1 MSIAQITHP
10 RFLILMPMGIGD
22 AVTVGLSA
30 TDQIIKN
37 EPAVNGNIDV
47 VCNNV
52 QADVFRHDHRI
63 NSIKRRMRLRLDIE
77 VSPTCILLALE
88 TLLLSWVTSSPVFY
102 HPLTVSLPKIES
114 YPVILSPSRAS
125 IAFSRIS
132 R

>member
-37 EPAVNGNIDV
+37 EPEAYGNIDV

-52 QADVFRHDHRI
+52 QADIFRHDPRI
-63 NSIKRRMRLRLDIE
+63 NSIIGVDSSIFATPHIRTWVKGIILKPEAIKLIHLLHSRHYE
-77 VSPTCILLALE
+77 AAFPGTC
-88 TLLLSWVTSSPVFY
+88 
-102 HPLTVSLPKIES
+102 LPGHTA
-114 YPVILSPSRAS
+114 YQLQRH
-125 IAFSRIS
+125 RGQ
-132 R
+132 